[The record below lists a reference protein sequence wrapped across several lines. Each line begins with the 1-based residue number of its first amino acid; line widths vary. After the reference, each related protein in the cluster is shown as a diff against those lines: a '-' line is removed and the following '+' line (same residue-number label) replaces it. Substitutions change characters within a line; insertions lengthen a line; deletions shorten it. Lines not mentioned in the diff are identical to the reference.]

1 MAAVSDK
8 AVHSMR
14 KIALIGGDLRQI
26 SAARTLQSA
35 GFLPFVFANAPAAQ
49 AGFTAPYTLSETLDG
64 ADAVLLP
71 VPSVKERGLLYTPLS
86 ESPLPL
92 AEFCR
97 HLGADTTV
105 FYWGARLPIPHSHRV
120 VNLAED
126 EVLLSEN
133 ARATAEVALLQAIS
147 QAGRAIFDSKAAV
160 LGYGRIGSVLCRHLS
175 SLGCPVKVGVRRENV
190 RLEARKAGFSA
201 FSLADPALF
210 SDVDLIFNTIPAT
223 VVEEKSLVA
232 LRRPACYLELA
243 SAPGGLSAGAKA
255 HPNLRPVDGGA
266 LPGRFCPESAG
277 KFLAQAVI
285 CHLEA
290 KGERRW

>member
-1 MAAVSDK
+1 
-8 AVHSMR
+8 MR

-35 GFLPFVFANAPAAQ
+35 GFMPFVFANAPAAQ
-49 AGFTAPYTLSETLDG
+49 AGFTAPYTLAETLDG

-71 VPSVKERGLLYTPLS
+71 VPSVKEKGLLHTPLS
-86 ESPLPL
+86 EITLSL

-97 HLGADTTV
+97 ELHDKTTV
-105 FYWGARLPIPHSHRV
+105 FSWGGHLPIPHSQRV

-126 EVLLSEN
+126 EVLLTEN
-133 ARATAEVALLQAIS
+133 ARATAEIALLQAIS
-147 QAGRAIFDSKAAV
+147 HAGRAIFDSKAAV

-201 FSLADPALF
+201 FSLSDPALF
-210 SDVDLIFNTIPAT
+210 SDVDLIFNTIPAS
-223 VVEEKSLVA
+223 VVDAKSLVA

-243 SAPGGLSAGAKA
+243 SAPGGLSADAKS
-255 HPNLRPVDGGA
+255 HPLLGVVDSAG

-277 KFLAQAVI
+277 KFLAQAVM

-290 KGERRW
+290 KGE